1 MQNKKTVSLTEGDI
15 FRQLVMFVWPIILS
29 NLFQQI
35 YNITNSMIVGNYMD
49 TAALSA
55 VSASYTISQL
65 TSFFFYGIS
74 TACGILVA
82 NYYGARQMEK
92 VRSVI
97 ETALFVCLALG
108 LGMTLCF
115 ELLIPQLMAMTNV
128 PAGILHNAE
137 VYLRVFMIGNIPMF
151 LYNVVFFIMRSMGD
165 SKHPL
170 YYLMTSCGLN
180 IVFGILFVK
189 YLRWGVAG
197 AALATVLSQLAV
209 DFLALNALQKLDE
222 HVRVDLFHLHP
233 QKEYA
238 KRMLELGI
246 PAAVQNMLIAFSTL
260 VVQSYINMFPN
271 EVIAGLGVATKVA
284 AWVQIPM
291 QSIST
296 IGTNFVG
303 QNLGAEKYDR
313 VHQGIRM
320 CNIIASGITV
330 VCALFVFVNAE
341 FFVSLFN
348 QDPDVIRYG
357 AIMTRYTVFS
367 YVPLTWSHIYN
378 GCCRGAGNVKIPMII
393 AVMCQCVFKYI
404 FVTIGLKISFDIN
417 IIYLST
423 ALSFTLAGVVA
434 TLYFYLSPWTKK
446 AHLRV

>member
-1 MQNKKTVSLTEGDI
+1 MSNRKTVSLTEGDI

-35 YNITNSMIVGNYMD
+35 YNITNSMIVGNYMN
-49 TAALSA
+49 TEALSA

-74 TACGILVA
+74 TATGILVA
-82 NYYGARQMEK
+82 NHYGAKQMDEVK
-92 VRSVI
+92 SVI

-115 ELLIPQLMAMTNV
+115 EIFIPQLMAMTNV
-128 PAGILHNAE
+128 PAAILHDSE

-151 LYNVVFFIMRSMGD
+151 LYNVCFFIMRSMGD

-170 YYLMTSCGLN
+170 YYLMVSCGLN
-180 IVFGILFVK
+180 VVFGILFVK
-189 YLRWGVAG
+189 YFRWGVAG
-197 AALATVLSQLAV
+197 AALATVLSQLVV
-209 DFLALNALQKLDE
+209 DVLALNALEKLDE
-222 HVRVDLFHLHP
+222 RVQIDLLHLHP

-260 VVQSYINMFPN
+260 VVQSYINLFST
-271 EVIAGLGVATKVA
+271 EFIAGLGVATKVA

-303 QNLGAEKYDR
+303 QNLGAQKYDR
-313 VHQGIRM
+313 LQKGITM
-320 CNIIASGITV
+320 CNQIATGITI
-330 VCALFVFVNAE
+330 VCAAFVFVNAE

-348 QDPDVIRYG
+348 KNPEVIRYG
-357 AIMTRYTVFS
+357 AVMTRYTVFS

-393 AVMCQCVFKYI
+393 AVLCQCVFKYV
-404 FVTIGLKISFDIN
+404 FVTIGLKIAFNVN

-423 ALSFTLAGVVA
+423 ALSFTLAGIVA
-434 TLYFYLSPWTKK
+434 TMYFYMSPWTKK
-446 AHLRV
+446 AHLRP